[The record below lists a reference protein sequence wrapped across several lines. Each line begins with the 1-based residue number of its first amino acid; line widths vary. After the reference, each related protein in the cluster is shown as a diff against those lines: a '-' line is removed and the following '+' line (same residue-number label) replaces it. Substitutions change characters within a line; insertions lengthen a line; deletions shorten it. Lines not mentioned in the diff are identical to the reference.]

1 MKYSIRGSRV
11 CQLIYLVV
19 LVFKALLSLFI
30 RGAWIEISS
39 HYRISGSLSRSSY
52 EESGLNAQD
61 PEKSSPNKES
71 FSCYNKWI
79 KHNTVKYCWCL
90 LKTIKRIATESL
102 LKFTIW
108 LGIIFLNQP
117 NVKEKGELTMNEN
130 KDINI
135 EKKNVTRNEQP
146 GLVGST
152 FIKYSAYIIILLII
166 LYFVI
171 TYILPR
177 L

>member
-1 MKYSIRGSRV
+1 M
-11 CQLIYLVV
+11 
-19 LVFKALLSLFI
+19 
-30 RGAWIEISS
+30 
-39 HYRISGSLSRSSY
+39 
-52 EESGLNAQD
+52 
-61 PEKSSPNKES
+61 
-71 FSCYNKWI
+71 
-79 KHNTVKYCWCL
+79 
-90 LKTIKRIATESL
+90 
-102 LKFTIW
+102 
-108 LGIIFLNQP
+108 
-117 NVKEKGELTMNEN
+117 KEKGELAMNEN

-152 FIKYSAYIIILLII
+152 FIKYAAYIIILLII